1 MGVAAPWHDEDV
13 SPFESATALIGR
25 DSERRVLDDA
35 LESVRGGTPRTVVIG
50 GEAGI
55 GKSRLLREFLA
66 SHTHDAH
73 ALLGQ
78 CVDLGDVAAAYT
90 PVIPALRPL
99 LARLGTPRVREL
111 TGAGA
116 RALLAL
122 FPELDAA
129 DAPAALGPVEQFHEA
144 VATVLEAASTDEPVI
159 LVFEDVHWIDPA
171 SLGLLRFLTRVL
183 TTGRILL
190 VFSYRSDD
198 VGRGH
203 PVRRLLGELERDRD
217 VIRIMLERLLHEQ
230 VRDLALELRGAPLPE
245 AELEGLM
252 SRSEGVPFFVEELV
266 AFGDDDP
273 QIVPE
278 TLRELLL
285 ARYERLHDPAQRLA
299 RVLAVGGTE
308 VEHVLLSRVWDGD
321 DLDERA
327 REALL
332 GGVIQADHDAYR
344 FRHAL
349 VREAILDDVL
359 PGEHERIHARYAAEY
374 ERLADETKRPLSAA
388 IAHHWIQAR
397 DQVRAFPATLR
408 AAREARAALA
418 FGSAAQHGERALALW
433 HAVPD
438 AERVAGMS
446 KLALSGRTTT
456 HLRNAGEL
464 ERSLALVTAALE
476 ECEPGTLDEAL
487 LLHNRAKALAQ
498 LAREET
504 LDVFRQ
510 SLAAA
515 ERLDDGSDPRLAA
528 LHSSV
533 MVSFSGRLMLAGAVS
548 EARELALSGAALARS
563 HGDERTA
570 SVGVNVAAVCLVAT
584 GDAVGALRE
593 LEDAKRIA
601 ADDGPAQVRYF
612 VNASDAAHLL
622 GQYQHAVS
630 LAQQGVDAARRLGFE
645 RTSGVLLSSN
655 LAEPLV
661 WLGEWSRADAII
673 TRALSLEPPRSYRT
687 HLLVTKAAMLTWRGN
702 AEAADALLRE
712 QRTVLVASMAAEVQS
727 LMGVGRA
734 ATETALAMGDVQA
747 AWEHAAGLLDT
758 DPARLCAGRVHAC
771 AWPAARTIAAARAS
785 GSPRAAADAEP
796 RLRALVAR
804 FSEWPIHDVW
814 APVIDAELTNTTDAW
829 RGALTAARDERA
841 PVHLEPYV
849 LVRLGESL
857 ITGGERSAARDTLT
871 EAIDAAERGGV
882 TAMRERAL
890 ELAADA
896 GLSSAGPPRRGSGA
910 LTEREQQVLALVA
923 EGLSNGQIGQR
934 LFISGKTASV
944 HVSSILRKL
953 GATSRTEA
961 AHLAS
966 RDHETR

>member
-1 MGVAAPWHDEDV
+1 M
-13 SPFESATALIGR
+13 
-25 DSERRVLDDA
+25 
-35 LESVRGGTPRTVVIG
+35 
-50 GEAGI
+50 
-55 GKSRLLREFLA
+55 
-66 SHTHDAH
+66 
-73 ALLGQ
+73 
-78 CVDLGDVAAAYT
+78 
-90 PVIPALRPL
+90 
-99 LARLGTPRVREL
+99 
-111 TGAGA
+111 
-116 RALLAL
+116 
-122 FPELDAA
+122 
-129 DAPAALGPVEQFHEA
+129 
-144 VATVLEAASTDEPVI
+144 
-159 LVFEDVHWIDPA
+159 
-171 SLGLLRFLTRVL
+171 
-183 TTGRILL
+183 
-190 VFSYRSDD
+190 
-198 VGRGH
+198 
-203 PVRRLLGELERDRD
+203 RRLLGELERDRD

-285 ARYERLHDPAQRLA
+285 ARYERLHDPAQVACQSIGSRGHGGRA
-299 RVLAVGGTE
+299 RAWSAACRT
-308 VEHVLLSRVWDGD
+308 GD

-374 ERLADETKRPLSAA
+374 ERLADDKRPLSAA

-438 AERVAGMS
+438 ADARGRDVEARAVRAHDDPICATRES
-446 KLALSGRTTT
+446 SSEALPWSLPRS
-456 HLRNAGEL
+456 RNA
-464 ERSLALVTAALE
+464 SLARSTKRSCCTTGRRRSRSWRARRPSIVF
-476 ECEPGTLDEAL
+476 CE
-487 LLHNRAKALAQ
+487 
-498 LAREET
+498 
-504 LDVFRQ
+504 

-533 MVSFSGRLMLAGAVS
+533 MVSFSGWLMLAGAVS

-896 GLSSAGPPRRGSGA
+896 GLSSARPPRRGSGA